1 MHVRIGVVLAM
12 FVCGIVGSCVMP
24 ATSLAA
30 GPENANF
37 IGHWE
42 LTEGEGEPWTITSEN
57 FATGDCAGTTIP
69 GFTLTECKVTGSAY
83 VFTIRQ
89 EGTSYTSSNKGTI
102 KGNTIVGSF
111 NDGSEHTYKA
121 IRQLNLTGTWS
132 AVYHCEVVCEG
143 AEFPATDTLTQAEG
157 SHAVE
162 GSNEVETISGTVT
175 GDTFKYHSSVGSYE
189 TNATLT
195 VAANGLSWT
204 GRLQDSNG
212 TSGTY
217 TAEKLS
223 GGTSPPSVA
232 SLSPT
237 SGSTLGGTAVT
248 ITGTGFSGGA
258 TVSFGSSPASSV
270 TVNSASS
277 ITATSPA
284 GSGAVNVT
292 VTTASGTSA
301 TSAADLFTYVEPPP
315 TPPLVAHLAEVAPT
329 SPPVPVPVPVPAP
342 QLGLTGNVASVSG
355 TVLVR
360 LRGTTVFLALS
371 SLRQIPFGSTIE
383 ATHGRVSV
391 TTAAPH
397 GGTQTGEF
405 FEGEFVLTQG
415 HSGQAV
421 AALAGGSFTACP
433 TARERAHTARAS
445 ASAASK
451 KHVVRK
457 LWADA
462 HGSFSTK
469 GNYAAGAVAGTE
481 WLTED
486 LCDGTL
492 IRVTRDKVAVT
503 DLVNHHHLTVT
514 VGHQYLVKAP

>member
-1 MHVRIGVVLAM
+1 MHVRIGLALASA
-12 FVCGIVGSCVMP
+12 VCCLVGSSAMP

-30 GPENANF
+30 ENANF

-42 LTEGEGEPWTITSEN
+42 NLDGYADWTISSEN
-57 FATGDCAGTTIP
+57 FATGECAGTSIEH
-69 GFTLTECKVTGSAY
+69 FSLTECKVTGDAF
-83 VFTIRQ
+83 VFTVKE
-89 EGTSYTSSNKGTI
+89 EGGSYTSYNKGTI
-102 KGNTIVGSF
+102 KGNTVAGSF
-111 NDGSEHTYKA
+111 EDGSGEHPYTA

-132 AVYHCEVVCEG
+132 AVYHCEGCGEY
-143 AEFPATDTLTQAEG
+143 PATDTLTQEEG
-157 SHAVE
+157 SDVVT
-162 GSNEVETISGTVT
+162 GSNNGGETISGTVT
-175 GDTFKYHSSVGSYE
+175 GDTFESHSSTGGYTSE
-189 TNATLT
+189 GTLT
-195 VAANGLSWT
+195 VAANGLSWE
-204 GRLQDSNG
+204 GPLHDSNG

-223 GGTSPPSVA
+223 GASPPSVS
-232 SLSPT
+232 SLSPS

-248 ITGTGFSGGA
+248 VAGAGFSGGA

-301 TSAADLFTYVEPPP
+301 TSAGDLFTYVAPATPPP
-315 TPPLVAHLAEVAPT
+315 LLVAHVAEVTPTTPTPT
-329 SPPVPVPVPVPAP
+329 SPPVPAP

-360 LRGTTVFLALS
+360 LPGTTAFVALS

-391 TTAAPH
+391 TTASPH

-405 FEGEFVLTQG
+405 FEGELVLTQG
-415 HSGQAV
+415 HSGQVV

-445 ASAASK
+445 AASASS